1 MKKEHIIIF
10 ALIILIF
17 AISSYFY
24 PAFPEKIAS
33 HWNAKGN
40 ADSYSSK
47 GTIFLIPI
55 IALALIVLFLIIPKI
70 DPLKQNIKKFE
81 KYYLWFIVVFILF
94 MFLIQLQII
103 LWNLSI
109 GISPNI
115 IFPIGIA
122 ILFFYV
128 SVLLKHT
135 KRNWF
140 IGIRTPWTLSNDKVW
155 DKTHKLGSQLFL
167 ISGILSFIGI
177 FFSQY
182 AWLFIII
189 PVLAF
194 TILLVVYSYL
204 IYRKMK

>member
-1 MKKEHIIIF
+1 VKKEHIIIF

-177 FFSQY
+177 FFS
-182 AWLFIII
+182 
-189 PVLAF
+189 
-194 TILLVVYSYL
+194 
-204 IYRKMK
+204 